1 MLPAEQPKTWYHQV
15 GHVINSTVTWKF
27 ICSEMLL
34 SLLEQAACAV
44 WLLEWKKRRKKAEI
58 LTSPS
63 EIQWRWRKKLIN

>member
-1 MLPAEQPKTWYHQV
+1 MLAAEQPKTWYHQV
-15 GHVINSTVTWKF
+15 GHVVNSSVTWKF

-44 WLLEWKKRRKKAEI
+44 WLLEWKKAEI
-58 LTSPS
+58 LISPS